1 VTILGGN
8 PNNDYQEE
16 EKSALLEDFKISR
29 VDVEDLAKLVLLTI

>member
-16 EKSALLEDFKISR
+16 DKSALLEDFKIGIAG
-29 VDVEDLAKLVLLTI
+29 VEDLAKLVLLTI